1 MYNNAELK
9 NRYEVISVN
18 NLGVLYVMTN
28 DASVASLDD
37 LRGRTVYSY
46 GEGGTPEYT
55 IEGAVGEKQASRA
68 RSTWNSSPA
77 RLRCST

>member
-1 MYNNAELK
+1 M
-9 NRYEVISVN
+9 N

-28 DASVASLDD
+28 DASVSTLDD

-55 IEGAVGEKQASRA
+55 IEALLAKNGLDA
-68 RSTWNSSPA
+68 RSTWSSSPA